1 MSKDPNFTE
10 TDLFSFEAGPAK
22 LKKSRSKKAERNP
35 SPRPHQSPRK
45 KQQRL
50 KEKQKPPPSGLTNT
64 GNSTSPTRQPRSRT
78 P

>member
-22 LKKSRSKKAERNP
+22 LKKSRSKKAEGE
-35 SPRPHQSPRK
+35 SPRK